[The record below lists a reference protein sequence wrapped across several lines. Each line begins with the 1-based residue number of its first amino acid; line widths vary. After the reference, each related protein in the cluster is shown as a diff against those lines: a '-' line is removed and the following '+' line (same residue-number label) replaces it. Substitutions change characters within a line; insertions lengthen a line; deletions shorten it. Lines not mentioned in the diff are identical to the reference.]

1 MKKIFTI
8 ALWEFAEKV
17 KTRSF
22 IISIFITPL
31 IIISFALL
39 PTLLA
44 GNDGD
49 GIKAIGIIDTSKIY
63 IRMIA
68 SELEKYSLKD
78 GQPNYLIINLTGE
91 NKSIPELKE
100 NADKQIVEQTLFGCL
115 ILTEVD
121 NDSLAVEF
129 RSKSIPGLMDLR
141 RIEEAV
147 NTTIINKRLQKV
159 GLEPSEAMLFTK
171 KIEINSIRLD
181 KEGKESDSD
190 FLVVFFS
197 ALILIMLLLMIIIS
211 SGGMLIRSLVEEKSN
226 RLIEIL
232 VSSCKPDELLAG
244 KIIGLSILGLFQMF
258 IWALVAIA
266 LAGSHIIPEEAFSNI
281 VPMLAYFLLGFLFY
295 TSIFVGLG
303 SIVTT
308 EQEAQQITA
317 YLSLIILVPVIF
329 IIGAIEAPDSNYV
342 KILSYIP
349 LTLPSIMI
357 IRFKVAVVPVEE
369 IIVTI
374 MIMVFSIYLT
384 IKASAKIFRIGILSY
399 GKFPSIKELIS
410 WFKEE

>member
-8 ALWEFAEKV
+8 ALWEFVEKV
-17 KTRSF
+17 KTKSF
-22 IISIFITPL
+22 IISIFLTPL

-44 GNDGD
+44 GDEEA
-49 GIKAIGIIDTSKIY
+49 GIKAIGIIDTSKTY

-68 SELEKYSLKD
+68 SELEKYKLKD
-78 GQPNYLIINLTGE
+78 NQPNYLIVNLTEE
-91 NKSIPELKE
+91 NKSIHELKE
-100 NADKQIVEQTLFGCL
+100 NADKQITEQTLFGCL
-115 ILTEVD
+115 ILTHEIH
-121 NDSLAVEF
+121 DSITVEF
-129 RSKSIPGLMDLR
+129 RSKSIPGLKDLR

-147 NTTIINKRLQKV
+147 NTAIINKKLQKV
-159 GLEPSEAMLFTK
+159 GIEPSEAILFTK
-171 KIEINSIRLD
+171 KIEVNSIRLD
-181 KEGKESDSD
+181 KEGKESGSD

-266 LAGSHIIPEEAFSNI
+266 LAGSHIIPDEAFSNI
-281 VPMLAYFLLGFLFY
+281 LPMLIYFLLGFLFY

-317 YLSLIILVPVIF
+317 YLSLIILLPVIF

-357 IRFKVAVVPVEE
+357 IRFKVAPVPIEE
-369 IIVTI
+369 IVVTI
-374 MIMVFSIYLT
+374 LIMIFSIYLT
-384 IKASAKIFRIGILSY
+384 IIVSAKIFRIGILSY
-399 GKFPSIKELIS
+399 GKLPSLKELIL
-410 WFKEE
+410 WLKEK